1 MVGNT
6 RNQISSKLS
15 KLKGKNSI
23 SVITINKKIK
33 KILEQG
39 FEPWT
44 FRATIECSNSWATRG
59 PNCYATTDIKALQ
72 LMNGAISRWCNDR
85 KERQYDTLWCFIFDV
100 LWSAF
105 IRYTIYSYKIDADIL
120 KPSTNVQKRHTRLSN
135 RHMFI
140 HS

>member
-1 MVGNT
+1 M
-6 RNQISSKLS
+6 
-15 KLKGKNSI
+15 
-23 SVITINKKIK
+23 K

-85 KERQYDTLWCFIFDV
+85 EERQYNTLWCILFDV

-120 KPSTNVQKRHTRLSN
+120 KPSTNVQN
-135 RHMFI
+135 W
-140 HS
+140 HSSLDLHDYLTVTCLFTHKQDYGCVIFFSSAWH